1 MLRYKFKKQ
10 KLAILLCTLLGFN
23 VVSYSQSKKEQ
34 IELLTLKCDS
44 LSNVH
49 LEDRI
54 KFKKE
59 IENLNQV
66 IEKIELEKD
75 SFSIKNEQFQKQ
87 IQFFNS
93 QIEILE
99 KKIRI
104 LGDSISKFSAFQIL
118 SFWILEEIE
127 IIAGPVAQVDYA
139 VLQISDKYIKGF
151 VGWASQGGSEYYI
164 SGNLVNGSYI
174 GDVYCVG
181 SVENCEASGGKF
193 QLKIEDMKL
202 KLSGDARVDHE
213 LIPFYKGKH
222 FFHGGA
228 LTDLLIE
235 PKIGSKILKAN
246 FINNDEMGAKILEIG
261 NFEKINGEYN
271 LWYKVNIDNVTGW
284 VFGGL
289 CTVCPIFANRYGY

>member
-1 MLRYKFKKQ
+1 MIRYKVKKQ
-10 KLAILLCTLLGFN
+10 KLAILLCTLFGFYF
-23 VVSYSQSKKEQ
+23 VSYSQSKKEQ

-44 LSNVH
+44 LSNVN
-49 LEDRI
+49 LEDRN

-59 IENLNQV
+59 IDNLNQV

-75 SFSIKNEQFQKQ
+75 SFSIKNDQFQKQ
-87 IQFFNS
+87 IQYYKS
-93 QIEILE
+93 QIETLE
-99 KKIRI
+99 NKIKI
-104 LGDSISKFSAFQIL
+104 LGDSISNYSAFQIL

-127 IIAGPVAQVDYA
+127 IIAGPVMQVDYA
-139 VLQISDKYIKGF
+139 VLQVSDKNIKGF
-151 VGWASQGGSEYYI
+151 VGWASQGESEYYI
-164 SGNLVNGSYI
+164 SGNLVNGTYI

-181 SVENCEASGGKF
+181 SVENCEDSRGKF

-213 LIPFYKGKH
+213 LIPVYNGKH

-246 FINNDEMGAKILEIG
+246 IINNDEMGAEILEIG
-261 NFEKINGEYN
+261 NYEKINGEYN
-271 LWYKVNIDNVTGW
+271 VWYKVNIDNVTGW

-289 CTVCPIFANRYGY
+289 CTFCPNEQD